1 MLGLPGFVEVS
12 GLEEPEEDGLARALV
27 RSATHTM
34 PWSRSTLTAAARP
47 VAGTTMQRTQS
58 SLLSFN
64 LRDFLDAA
72 DEVPMATI
80 AEGEEES
87 ALRMVAPYQVELPA
101 AADALDVPAAGDK
114 GNAGP
119 RLGGGWREGV
129 YAFEPLAPRKIAWG
143 DAL

>member
-1 MLGLPGFVEVS
+1 
-12 GLEEPEEDGLARALV
+12 
-27 RSATHTM
+27 M

-87 ALRMVAPYQVELPA
+87 ALRMVAPYQVSQ
-101 AADALDVPAAGDK
+101 AAGRQPI
-114 GNAGP
+114 ARAPQGP
-119 RLGGGWREGV
+119 PPPGSVWVDCSFYGFWMDEAKVEGYRRTV
-129 YAFEPLAPRKIAWG
+129 KSLRRWCRG
-143 DAL
+143 VGL